1 MYEFLIKTIAAAQKN
16 EKERQRVYGLISL
29 NSEKQ
34 NDLTELEIEMDI
46 EEAKAK
52 QLSPEKLAEHTQ
64 RSVTPKKSQK
74 AGIDGILSKSIH
86 KRNGETDRRGKM
98 SDVRRRSTIL

>member
-52 QLSPEKLAEHTQ
+52 QLSPE
-64 RSVTPKKSQK
+64 
-74 AGIDGILSKSIH
+74 
-86 KRNGETDRRGKM
+86 
-98 SDVRRRSTIL
+98 